1 MSENRCRVVRLVL
14 RLGVAAAAFLLFA
27 LTTTPASA
35 YVIYLKGGRQI
46 TAKDK
51 PVIQGK
57 NLVFYSP
64 LGALQ
69 TVPAS
74 EYDERATIEA
84 NKGTTGDAYVLG
96 ESPNVVEPPALKKP
110 SLSQYI
116 KENKKS
122 EIPEEPHVIPPLPK
136 SDPKTNLATATGPNS
151 KGTQTHSG
159 TALIA
164 PTVPALDPQVD
175 NVISRALETSGI
187 RGPRVLP
194 IQNGVR
200 IQAVTENEDQV
211 FGALKAIAR
220 GLKETRAGGRMIE
233 KAEIYLATATGES
246 AGHFEMTLEDADAL
260 LNGKITV
267 AKYFVANVFL

>member
-1 MSENRCRVVRLVL
+1 MSLNRFWIVRLVL
-14 RLGVAAAAFLLFA
+14 GMAAFLLFGFA
-27 LTTTPASA
+27 TTPASA
-35 YVIYLKGGRQI
+35 YVIYLKGGRTI

-64 LGALQ
+64 IGALQ

-74 EYDERATIEA
+74 EYDERTTLDA
-84 NKGTTGDAYVLG
+84 NKAGTGDAYVLG
-96 ESPNVVEPPALKKP
+96 EAPNVVDPAPLKKP

-116 KENKKS
+116 KVNKKTD
-122 EIPEEPHVIPPLPK
+122 IPEEPHVVPPLPK
-136 SDPKTNLATATGPNS
+136 SDTGPNAAAA
-151 KGTQTHSG
+151 
-159 TALIA
+159 TARSAA
-164 PTVPALDPQVD
+164 PGSALAAPNVPTLDPQVD
-175 NVISRALETSGI
+175 NVFSRALETSGI

-194 IQNGVR
+194 INNGVR

-220 GLKETRAGGRMIE
+220 GLKESRAGGHLME
-233 KAEIYLATATGES
+233 KADIYLATAAGES
-246 AGHFEMTLEDADAL
+246 AGHFEMTAEDADAL

-267 AKYFVANVFL
+267 AKYFVANVTL